1 MSPPAAKG
9 QRMHETKP
17 QKKSATPLPGNRV
30 RKCCL
35 LTAGLLSTGLAV
47 LGIFLP
53 LLPTVPLLL
62 LAAACFARSSE
73 PFYRWLVEH
82 RQLGPLLQPYL
93 EGAGIPRRTRVKA
106 IALVWVTIP
115 ASAFLLV
122 TLPWVRALMF
132 AVALAVTL
140 YLLRLPTREAT
151 AALPIS
157 PAP

>member
-1 MSPPAAKG
+1 MS
-9 QRMHETKP
+9 ET
-17 QKKSATPLPGNRV
+17 QLPIHRPRSGFKRW
-30 RKCCL
+30 CL
-35 LTAGLLSTGLAV
+35 LTAGVLSTALAV

-82 RQLGPLLQPYL
+82 RQLGPLLQPWL

-106 IALVWVTIP
+106 IALVWVSIP

-122 TLPWVRALMF
+122 PLPWVRALMF

-140 YLLRLPTREAT
+140 YLLRLPSREAT

-157 PAP
+157 PGP